1 MFPNVDLLMRED
13 IDVFLR
19 KAEKFDS
26 AARYFLSEGV
36 YDLAAFHIE
45 QTLQLYLKY
54 ILAKVIGYFPK
65 THSLT
70 KLFRELSKIDED
82 FMRFYQENEIILKD
96 IEDAYILSKYFPR
109 EYSESEVKALDRFKE
124 RFKRWIS

>member
-1 MFPNVDLLMRED
+1 MKEEVE
-13 IDVFLR
+13 IFLK

-26 AARYFLSEGV
+26 AARYFLKEGV

-45 QTLQLYLKY
+45 QALQLYLKY

-70 KLFRELSKIDED
+70 KLFKELSKIDEE
-82 FMRFYQENEIILKD
+82 FMSFYRNNEIILKT
-96 IEDAYILSKYFPR
+96 
-109 EYSESEVKALDRFKE
+109 
-124 RFKRWIS
+124 